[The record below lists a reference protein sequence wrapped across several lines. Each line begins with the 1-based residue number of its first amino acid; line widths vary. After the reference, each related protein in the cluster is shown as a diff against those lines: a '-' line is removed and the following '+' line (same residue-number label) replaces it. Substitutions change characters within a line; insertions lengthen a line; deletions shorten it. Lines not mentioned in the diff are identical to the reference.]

1 MTSTDH
7 HGISRSCACHWRCLR
22 YVKSLAYLV
31 HTLLNPVQGIGR
43 ATAQLYAEEG
53 CQRIVV
59 ADIDYPSL
67 QDLKQE
73 LESNYKGVSVL
84 TTLLDVRNERS
95 VQDMIDATLATFGRI
110 DYCANV
116 AGIIL
121 VGDSVNLSTA
131 DFDMVYQVNL
141 RGVFLCSKAEI
152 TAMLKQEPLST
163 K

>member
-1 MTSTDH
+1 M
-7 HGISRSCACHWRCLR
+7 
-22 YVKSLAYLV
+22 
-31 HTLLNPVQGIGR
+31 
-43 ATAQLYAEEG
+43 
-53 CQRIVV
+53 
-59 ADIDYPSL
+59 
-67 QDLKQE
+67 
-73 LESNYKGVSVL
+73 
-84 TTLLDVRNERS
+84 LDVRNERS

-121 VGDSVNLSTA
+121 VGDSVSLSTA